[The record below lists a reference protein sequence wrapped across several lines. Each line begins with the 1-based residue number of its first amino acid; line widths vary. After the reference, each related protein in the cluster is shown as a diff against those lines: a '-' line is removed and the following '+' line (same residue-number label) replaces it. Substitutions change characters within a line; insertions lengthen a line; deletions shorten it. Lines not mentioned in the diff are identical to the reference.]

1 MARRGKP
8 SGKGG
13 VGKTFPA
20 GIRFRFPWR
29 PYQARVLAE
38 LSTHL
43 ADDRLH
49 VIAPPGSGKT
59 VLGLETLLRLNRPA
73 LVLSPTRTIRDQW
86 VDRFVQLFLPAPYP
100 RPDWIST
107 DPRRPGLLTAITYQ
121 ALHRLH
127 ADESAE
133 ETDPPEEPVELSGES
148 DADDSDEDEEE
159 TDRESK
165 TRSRATSDSAFG
177 GLRRAGV
184 RTLVVD
190 EAHHLR
196 NAWWRSLTALHECL
210 DRPSVV
216 ALTATPPFDVSPAEW
231 VRYRSFCGP
240 VDAEIAVPEL
250 VIERNLCPHQD
261 YVFLSAPAEDERCAI
276 REFREGVDAFVAD
289 LALDLDFIEAVALH
303 PWMVIPEDHSE
314 AIFADTAYFSGM
326 LVFLHH
332 VGGRVSP
339 EALDTLGVRRDR
351 IPPLDREWL
360 ETLLTGVLFRDP
372 EHFESAGR
380 AGAQPRPAVADEE
393 KAMDMGSCA
402 PAPVAE
408 RLKDIRRR
416 LRRIGALERRQV
428 SLRSTAV
435 IRKRMIRSI
444 GKLESIVEIVRAEGE
459 AMGEALRMVVLAD
472 FIYAGD
478 MPAFIDDLKPLRRI
492 GVVPIF
498 ERLRRECLWNIR
510 PGILCGS
517 LVVVPETA
525 VADFRMIAAEFGTDL
540 GALRF
545 EPLGHDP
552 GHCAV
557 RIEGTAGSAMV
568 PIMTELLRLGPVNVL
583 VGTASLLGEGWDA
596 PFLNTLV
603 LASRVGSWVLS
614 NQMRGRAIR
623 TEAGNP
629 DKTANIWHLA
639 CVVPGMHPETDGGAE
654 DLNLLCRRFESFVGV
669 SADGG
674 RIENG
679 AERLVLPE
687 PPWTE
692 TALAAANAETLR
704 RAADR
709 HGLRAAWESALDR
722 GPGGGRMV
730 EEIAAPAEAIPG
742 RILIRTVRGLLF
754 REFLAFLPTGLC
766 LFAAARGMGVPPLFW
781 TVAAGF
787 AGYGLFRLPRTI
799 RAAGLRIR
807 FGSSGGTLRQIAR
820 AVRDTLIHLDRIRP
834 EAASAKIVVETG
846 RDRTVAC
853 SLRGGSTLEKS
864 IFLDALQEVVD
875 PVGNPR
881 YLLRRKTK
889 RRGVGRYE
897 YFPVPDLLG
906 KRKESAEHFRRMW
919 RKHLGPAELIFT
931 RNPEGRRILVEARL
945 RSLQADA
952 PRKARRGCVWK

>member
-1 MARRGKP
+1 MAKRGKP
-8 SGKGG
+8 SGQPD
-13 VGKTFPA
+13 FPSSFPE

-49 VIAPPGSGKT
+49 VVAPPGSGKT

-86 VDRFVQLFLPAPYP
+86 VDRFVQLFLPEPGE

-133 ETDPPEEPVELSGES
+133 ETDPPEEPSEES
-148 DADDSDEDEEE
+148 EEPDADDSVEDEEE
-159 TDRESK
+159 SERKSK
-165 TRSRATSDSAFG
+165 IRSGATSDSAFG
-177 GLRRAGV
+177 ELGRAGI

-196 NAWWRSLTALHECL
+196 NAWWRSLTALHEFL
-210 DRPSVV
+210 DRPTVV

-231 VRYRSFCGP
+231 ARYRSFCGP
-240 VDAEIAVPEL
+240 VDAEISVPEL

-261 YVFLSAPAEDERCAI
+261 HVFLSAPAEAEHRPI
-276 REFREGVDAFVAD
+276 REFREAVDAFVAD
-289 LALDLDFIEAVALH
+289 LALDLDFVEALALH

-314 AIFADTAYFSGM
+314 AIFADTGYFSSM

-339 EALDTLGVRRDR
+339 EAMDTLGVRRDR

-360 ETLLTGVLFRDP
+360 ETLLAGVLFRDA
-372 EHFESAGR
+372 ENF
-380 AGAQPRPAVADEE
+380 
-393 KAMDMGSCA
+393 
-402 PAPVAE
+402 APVAE
-408 RLKDIRRR
+408 RVHEIRRR
-416 LRRIGALERRQV
+416 LRRIGALERRKV
-428 SLRSTAV
+428 SLRSTPA
-435 IRKRMIRSI
+435 IRKRMTRSV

-459 AMGEALRMVVLAD
+459 SMGNGLRMVVLTD

-478 MPAFIDDLKPLRRI
+478 MPTFIDDLKPLRRI

-517 LVVVPETA
+517 LVVIPEAA
-525 VADFRMIAAEFGTDL
+525 VSDFRIVAAEAGADL
-540 GALRF
+540 DLLRF

-552 GHCAV
+552 GHCV
-557 RIEGTAGSAMV
+557 VHAGGSAGRAMV
-568 PIMTELLRLGPVNVL
+568 PLMTELLRLGAVNVL

-603 LASRVGSWVLS
+603 LASWVGSWVLS

-629 DKTANIWHLA
+629 EKTAHIWHLA
-639 CVVPGMHPETDGGAE
+639 CVVPGMGPETDDGAE
-654 DLNLLCRRFESFVGV
+654 DLNLLRRRFESFVGV

-679 AERLVLPE
+679 AERLDLPE

-692 TALAAANAETLR
+692 TTTAAANAETLR

-709 HGLRAAWESALDR
+709 RGLQAAWESALDR

-742 RILIRTVRGLLF
+742 RILVRAIRGLLF
-754 REFLAFLPTGLC
+754 REFVAFLPTGLC
-766 LFAAARGMGVPPLFW
+766 LFAATRGMGVPPPFW
-781 TVAAGF
+781 IIAAGF

-799 RAAGLRIR
+799 RTLGLWSR
-807 FGSSGGTLRQIAR
+807 FGADGGSLRQIAH
-820 AVRDTLIHLDRIRP
+820 AVRDTLIHLGRLRP
-834 EAASAKIVVETG
+834 GSEGPEIKIETG
-846 RDRTVAC
+846 RDGTVSC
-853 SLRGGSTLEKS
+853 SLNGGSAFEKS
-864 IFLDALQEVVD
+864 RFLDALQEIVD
-875 PVGNPR
+875 PVENPR

-889 RRGVGRYE
+889 RRGFGRDE
-897 YFPVPDLLG
+897 YFPVPDVLG
-906 KRKESAEHFRRMW
+906 KRKESAEHFQRMW
-919 RKHLGPAELIFT
+919 RKHLCPVELIFT
-931 RNPEGRRILVEARL
+931 RNPEGRRALVEARL
-945 RSLQADA
+945 RSLRGDA